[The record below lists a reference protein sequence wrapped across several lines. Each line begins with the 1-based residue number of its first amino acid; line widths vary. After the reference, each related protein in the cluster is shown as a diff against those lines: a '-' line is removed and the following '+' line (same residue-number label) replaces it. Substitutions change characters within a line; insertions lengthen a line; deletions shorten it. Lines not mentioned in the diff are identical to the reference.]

1 MTSSHRHESSVFE
14 GANVAEFLAHL
25 GQAVQAHRRWLD
37 RLNHAL
43 VCQSEIPQAD
53 LEPDAHSRCSFG
65 RWYTGATLPRG
76 LPEEARER
84 FDRIGAD
91 HQAMHALAR
100 EVLLSDDR
108 AHPEASANYLA
119 FTESVRQLGYD
130 LEKLAAFLQERFYAI
145 DALTGLLNRHAM
157 YADLERL
164 VPSINCREDSAAIA
178 MVDID
183 FFKAVNDTYG
193 HAAGDLVL
201 RSVAGTLLRQTRRG
215 DQVYRYGGEEM
226 LLLLHE
232 SDQATLHSL
241 LEHIRRSVADQRTP
255 VPGFGEIAVTVSFG
269 VAWLEP
275 GQPLHA
281 CIEAAD
287 RALYVA
293 KSAGRNC
300 VRWGS
305 AG

>member
-1 MTSSHRHESSVFE
+1 MTSSHRHQSSSIE
-14 GANVAEFLAHL
+14 GSQVADFLAHL
-25 GQAVQAHRRWLD
+25 GHAVQAHRNWLD

-43 VCQSEIPQAD
+43 VCQSEIPPAD

-65 RWYTGATLPRG
+65 RWYAEASLPRG
-76 LPEEARER
+76 LPDEALER
-84 FDRIGAD
+84 FSRIGID
-91 HQAMHALAR
+91 HQRMHALAR
-100 EVLLSDDR
+100 EVLLSQDR

-119 FTESVRQLGYD
+119 FTESVRDLGHAV
-130 LEKLAAFLQERFYAI
+130 EKLAGFLQERFYAV

-164 VPSINCREDSAAIA
+164 APSINCREDSAAIA

-183 FFKAVNDTYG
+183 FFKEVNDTYG

-201 RSVAGTLLRQTRRG
+201 RSVAKTLLRQTRRG

-226 LLLLHE
+226 LLLLHDT
-232 SDQATLHSL
+232 DQTNLQSL
-241 LEHIRRSVADQRTP
+241 LEHIRRSIADQRTS
-255 VPGFGEIAVTVSFG
+255 VPSCGEIAVTVSFG